1 MREIEVGHV
10 TETVARLFE
19 HSCHY
24 LPADA
29 LAALQKAR
37 REEESPVCRDVYDR
51 MLENAEIAGRE
62 KIPLCQDT
70 GVAVVMLELGQE
82 VHIAGGDLYTA
93 VNEGVR
99 QGYAGGYLRKSMV
112 SRPFSARTNTKDNT
126 PAVIHTDV
134 VPGDK
139 LRINVLP
146 KGGGSE
152 NMSRL
157 TVLSPSQGRQGIIDF
172 VVNRVEESGSNP
184 CPPVIVGVGIGG
196 TTDRTMML
204 AKKALLRR
212 VGELNADPEI
222 AELEQDILKR
232 VNGLGIG
239 AMGYGGTITAL
250 AVHAEVFPAHIA
262 SLPVAVNMQC
272 WCARHEEATL

>member
-82 VHIAGGDLYTA
+82 VHITGGDLYTA

-99 QGYAGGYLRKSMV
+99 LGYAGGYLRKSMV

-126 PAVIHTDV
+126 PAVIYTDV